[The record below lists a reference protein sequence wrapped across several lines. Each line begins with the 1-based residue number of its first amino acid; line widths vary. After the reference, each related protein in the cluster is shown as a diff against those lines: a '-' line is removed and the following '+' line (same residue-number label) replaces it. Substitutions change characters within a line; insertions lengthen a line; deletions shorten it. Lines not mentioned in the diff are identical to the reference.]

1 VIKGRQAFKERTW
14 CEEMKQAASHSRLQ
28 SGNESTIKALFRRTF
43 SPSTALG
50 NAVIGF
56 RLVGKVGID
65 MNATK
70 ESFAE
75 ITTRFEKLDAAAA
88 AMSLSLLKILVYVA
102 VSSEKTRQRAID
114 ACLAAN
120 VLSVPP
126 SEMAA
131 EVRRVIAKVMDEK
144 MKLSPNISTIRT

>member
-1 VIKGRQAFKERTW
+1 
-14 CEEMKQAASHSRLQ
+14 MKQAASHSRLQ

-102 VSSEKTRQRAID
+102 VRRSYVNFHMNHACSSGRRSRPA
-114 ACLAAN
+114 LASRKSPTHSAN
-120 VLSVPP
+120 TGTENSGFGVLDFGS
-126 SEMAA
+126 
-131 EVRRVIAKVMDEK
+131 
-144 MKLSPNISTIRT
+144 